1 MIINACI
8 CDSREIS
15 SEREE
20 EREREI
26 EIHIKREINIKATY
40 TLHMVNRLLKVLPH
54 KQKE

>member
-8 CDSREIS
+8 CDSRELS

-26 EIHIKREINIKATY
+26 EIHIKREINIRASCP
-40 TLHMVNRLLKVLPH
+40 LFIW
-54 KQKE
+54 